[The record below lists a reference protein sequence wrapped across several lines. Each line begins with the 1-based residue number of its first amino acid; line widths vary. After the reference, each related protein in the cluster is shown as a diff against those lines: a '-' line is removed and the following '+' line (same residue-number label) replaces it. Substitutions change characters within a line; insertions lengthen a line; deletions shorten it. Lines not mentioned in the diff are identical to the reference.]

1 MAETTAMEYL
11 SSPKSEGLITALVAE
26 LGFKP
31 IKGRLPSGLKADILR
46 EFVGLVQ
53 KDSTFAASFADSVK
67 ARQAARPKGASP
79 RIART
84 PESVLRAVAD
94 GHLDAATLLKELNR
108 LKGRK

>member
-46 EFVGLVQ
+46 EFVGLVR
-53 KDSTFAASFADSVK
+53 KDSTFAASFAEC
-67 ARQAARPKGASP
+67 
-79 RIART
+79 
-84 PESVLRAVAD
+84 ESTAGSETKRCKSAYCPNA
-94 GHLDAATLLKELNR
+94 GECPSCR
-108 LKGRK
+108 L